1 MECRLRLQLHYK
13 ENRENRERK
22 PAVKSSIDSSGDIPL
37 YPVSAVP
44 HRDVADTVSLVA
56 EGLYTCTALFTEADH
71 PIRGMELF
79 LNEESIGY
87 GAPLQQLSPREHTA
101 DILFRK
107 DFLNEGML
115 GDAEDRKE
123 GRPFLL
129 HYDLVQFALKVQ
141 DDERSCFYTS
151 DYVLCL
157 SKHGANAD
165 NIADIITYLAEFND
179 ATVSRLMFSP
189 TSCVSADSES
199 LLPESVEAPQS
210 KGSYKSLS
218 DYIQLLSSIHTC
230 YQEHYPSFK
239 NRAKHRIVKHDS
251 LQSYD
256 KVKSITRRSLQW
268 LYQNPGE
275 LVKTESPT
283 AIQVQGVHYLPYRMY
298 IEKTI
303 KSFDIYENRVVL
315 GFLLLVCNHVK
326 TVEEKVRKELAEEY
340 KVLHKLQWLEREG
353 FRAPIIGIKQLQV
366 ERNQDLFNTLHE
378 LLLNLAGQYAKY
390 GDILPCQDTQLL
402 GIPKKTKVFQEVR
415 SYRQVFEQIL
425 LWFYFGEFTLVKETL
440 IGNAKTLDK
449 LFEYYCLCK
458 LLMLLKN
465 SGFTETGAVSH
476 SFTYH
481 SQESPSGEL
490 ANTYLL
496 RRGDL
501 LLTLYYQPVISA
513 DRFENDISLYRTTT
527 TDGFYTPD
535 FMFKIQNT
543 RVSGSFYLIF
553 DAKYSSRWNI
563 KQYYMDREIIKYGC
577 QISNREAGQSVK
589 MVWLLQGRID
599 ETAHI
604 ERYHN
609 SPLAQQYKPA
619 ISYGIIKVNTKTDTL
634 EHLWKEIDPLIQEL
648 EHQGRAGDSKTPI

>member
-189 TSCVSADSES
+189 TPCVSADSES

-230 YQEHYPSFK
+230 YQEH
-239 NRAKHRIVKHDS
+239 
-251 LQSYD
+251 
-256 KVKSITRRSLQW
+256 
-268 LYQNPGE
+268 
-275 LVKTESPT
+275 
-283 AIQVQGVHYLPYRMY
+283 
-298 IEKTI
+298 
-303 KSFDIYENRVVL
+303 
-315 GFLLLVCNHVK
+315 
-326 TVEEKVRKELAEEY
+326 
-340 KVLHKLQWLEREG
+340 
-353 FRAPIIGIKQLQV
+353 
-366 ERNQDLFNTLHE
+366 
-378 LLLNLAGQYAKY
+378 
-390 GDILPCQDTQLL
+390 
-402 GIPKKTKVFQEVR
+402 
-415 SYRQVFEQIL
+415 
-425 LWFYFGEFTLVKETL
+425 
-440 IGNAKTLDK
+440 
-449 LFEYYCLCK
+449 
-458 LLMLLKN
+458 
-465 SGFTETGAVSH
+465 
-476 SFTYH
+476 
-481 SQESPSGEL
+481 
-490 ANTYLL
+490 
-496 RRGDL
+496 
-501 LLTLYYQPVISA
+501 
-513 DRFENDISLYRTTT
+513 
-527 TDGFYTPD
+527 
-535 FMFKIQNT
+535 
-543 RVSGSFYLIF
+543 
-553 DAKYSSRWNI
+553 
-563 KQYYMDREIIKYGC
+563 
-577 QISNREAGQSVK
+577 
-589 MVWLLQGRID
+589 
-599 ETAHI
+599 
-604 ERYHN
+604 
-609 SPLAQQYKPA
+609 
-619 ISYGIIKVNTKTDTL
+619 
-634 EHLWKEIDPLIQEL
+634 
-648 EHQGRAGDSKTPI
+648 